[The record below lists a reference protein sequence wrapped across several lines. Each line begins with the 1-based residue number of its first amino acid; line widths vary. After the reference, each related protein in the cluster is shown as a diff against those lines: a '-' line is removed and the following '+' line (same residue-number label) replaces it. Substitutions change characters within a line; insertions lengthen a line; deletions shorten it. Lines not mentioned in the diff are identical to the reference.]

1 MGDYSLR
8 IIEQEIALLV
18 RLTTAH
24 SPKLG
29 DLDRSEYLILSA
41 LDNHSP
47 LAINILAEELKL
59 NLSTASRQVA
69 SLENKNYIYR
79 FPDPQ
84 NGRISLVQITNEG
97 RKIYERVQK
106 ARYLAY
112 AEMLNEWTPEELK
125 VLETNL
131 TRLNRDFKNWKK

>member
-1 MGDYSLR
+1 MEEDSLR

-24 SPKLG
+24 SPRLG
-29 DLDRSEYLILSA
+29 DLDRSEYLILSE
-41 LDNHSP
+41 LDKNGT

-69 SLENKNYIYR
+69 SLERKNYIRR

-84 NGRISLVQITNEG
+84 NGRISRLEVTETGLKSLRKVQ
-97 RKIYERVQK
+97 Q
-106 ARYLAY
+106 ARYNAY
-112 AEMLNEWTPEELK
+112 EEVLSEWQADELK
-125 VLETNL
+125 ALEGNL
-131 TRLNRDFKNWKK
+131 KRLNRDFKNWKR